1 MKKVL
6 LSAIFA
12 LFITTLSFASSAVV
26 KPAAKKQVIKKEV
39 VTKVVKADNL
49 TAADIE
55 KIKQDVRNSADWLC
69 VVLIF
74 EDGSWLAIC
83 CEAPC
88 AIVIEFEQNQ

>member
-12 LFITTLSFASSAVV
+12 LFFATLSFASSDVV
-26 KPAAKKQVIKKEV
+26 KPAVKKQTTKKEV

-69 VVLIF
+69 VILIF
-74 EDGSWLAIC
+74 DDGSWFAVC

-88 AIVIEFEQNQ
+88 MIIIEFEQQQ